1 LTTPFFAVVVK
12 EVPITTEDVIR
23 ILQKYKPAAM
33 KVFHNKV
40 NLYFD
45 REKKEI
51 MFEIPCTGGYYSKK
65 VVYHQLSYKVLGL
78 EELIKPVY
86 ILRLVDEWIEALSE
100 RQAEAIFW
108 RCINHDFEVAAD
120 VSDWRIQ
127 FKTLSYE
134 QIAER
139 MGCSPQKVYIHVKK
153 GLGKILKMCN
163 NELFASYQMKPP

>member
-1 LTTPFFAVVVK
+1 MTTPFFTAGVR
-12 EVPITTEDVIR
+12 EAQITTEEVIR
-23 ILQKYKPAAM
+23 ILQQYKPAAM
-33 KVFHNKV
+33 KIFRNKV
-40 NLYFD
+40 NLYFN

-51 MFEIPCTGGYYSKK
+51 MFEIPCSGGYYSKK
-65 VVYHQLSYKVLGL
+65 VVYYQLNYKVLGL

-86 ILRLVDEWIEALSE
+86 ILRLVDEWIEALSG

-108 RCINHDFEVAAD
+108 RFINHDFEVAAD

-153 GLGKILKMCN
+153 GLEKILEMCN
-163 NELFASYQMKPP
+163 NELSSPYQTKPP